1 MNAWTRYKPVCSEE
15 AWNKHHW
22 QTVSVYYVV
31 CVDNWTIHLHPIF
44 YLQYIHLLISHW
56 FMLTAFIYLWIY
68 SEFCRVWPHRCLE
81 CVCKTTA
88 PVAAVTAPPASL
100 VESPLPSL
108 HIQYTKKYKSAGGRL
123 QLSTHTPYVCG
134 FAWCDM
140 VHGCMVYTEL
150 APRRLQFHVAP
161 AMPAL

>member
-1 MNAWTRYKPVCSEE
+1 MNAWTWYKPVCSEE

-56 FMLTAFIYLWIY
+56 FMLTALIYLWIY
-68 SEFCRVWPHRCLE
+68 SEFHRVWPHRCLE

-108 HIQYTKKYKSAGGRL
+108 HIHYTKKYNGSCSHSPVDVWSALDKLTCLIIIGL
-123 QLSTHTPYVCG
+123 VCS
-134 FAWCDM
+134 DSSS
-140 VHGCMVYTEL
+140 
-150 APRRLQFHVAP
+150 
-161 AMPAL
+161 